1 MNMYGT
7 CKHIKFLHLKC
18 GLNRIFEVFS
28 SPVRALNFQPF
39 LATTLVALNA
49 SRVIDFKTNNNNN
62 NNNIV
67 LVILKVVVVT
77 IIWRWRQLSLVVMI
91 TISNCKPVHH
101 RNFPRLH
108 SPWKLDC
115 VYEHLIRQH
124 DLPIPSITSI
134 GRPLD

>member
-7 CKHIKFLHLKC
+7 CKRIKFLHLKC

-49 SRVIDFKTNNNNN
+49 SRVIDFKTNDNNNNNNNN

-67 LVILKVVVVT
+67 LVILKVVVMT
-77 IIWRWRQLSLVVMI
+77 II
-91 TISNCKPVHH
+91 
-101 RNFPRLH
+101 
-108 SPWKLDC
+108 
-115 VYEHLIRQH
+115 
-124 DLPIPSITSI
+124 
-134 GRPLD
+134 